1 MNQDCLFCRIA
12 TGDVPAQKVYEDDSI
27 LAFHD
32 LQPRAP
38 VHVLIIPRRHL
49 STLLEAS
56 ADDAKLLGALQFR
69 AIEIA
74 RELGLESSGFRLVTN
89 CLADAGQSVFHIHLH
104 LLGGRKFSW
113 PPG

>member
-1 MNQDCLFCRIA
+1 MNQDCIFCRISA
-12 TGDVPAQKVYEDDSI
+12 GEIPSQTVYEDDSV

-32 LQPRAP
+32 LQPQAP
-38 VHVLIIPRRHL
+38 VHVLIIPRRHI
-49 STLLEAS
+49 STLLETS
-56 ADDAKLLGALQFR
+56 ADDAALLGALQSR

-74 RELGLESSGFRLVTN
+74 RQLGLETKGFRLVTN

-104 LLGGRKFSW
+104 LLGGRKFGW

>member
-1 MNQDCLFCRIA
+1 MTNDCIFCRIA
-12 TGDVPAQKVYEDDSI
+12 AGEIPARKVYEDDTV

-32 LQPRAP
+32 LEPQAP
-38 VHVLIIPRRHL
+38 VHVLIIPRRHV
-49 STLLEAS
+49 STLLDAS
-56 ADDAKLLGALQFR
+56 TDDADLLGAMQVR

-74 RELGLESSGFRLVTN
+74 RELGLESNGFRLVTN
-89 CLADAGQSVFHIHLH
+89 CLADAGQTVFHIHLH